1 MSAVVA
7 LAHNDLLL
15 ACQIWEDILVD
26 HPKDMFA
33 LHSLF
38 FTHITTGRK
47 RGLRDSVY
55 RVAGEYKQGDR
66 YYG

>member
-66 YYG
+66 